1 MESSGELQKLN
12 DKKSKVT
19 VEAEQANED
28 LQAVERA
35 LKDTLK
41 RYERTKEHIGQM
53 KNHENQQK
61 EVVKSMQSKLRNE
74 QERYEVLKTD
84 ANEKLA
90 TANERLNEIQKSKAA
105 EILKLKAMLKK
116 AELEVASKER
126 QVDKLNQDNAELTQ
140 ICDSL
145 IAKCV

>member
-1 MESSGELQKLN
+1 MGN
-12 DKKSKVT
+12 
-19 VEAEQANED
+19 AEY
-28 LQAVERA
+28 VG
-35 LKDTLK
+35 
-41 RYERTKEHIGQM
+41 TKEHIGQM

-74 QERYEVLKTD
+74 QERYEILKTD
-84 ANEKLA
+84 ANEKL
-90 TANERLNEIQKSKAA
+90 NEIQKSKAT
-105 EILKLKAMLKK
+105 EILKLNAMLKK

-140 ICDSL
+140 ICDTL